1 MFRTPQSLHRH
12 VLLPLIAMVMLCI
25 AYAAPANSATITHQ
39 DAIDQYYLAKEGKP
53 LWVKSRRLNKAGK
66 ALLGVLE
73 QSWMNGLNPERYH
86 VGEIKDTLRYISRN
100 SDEITEVELM
110 LTDAYIQYARDISG
124 MRVNPYEIGL
134 NPKHW
139 KQSMTVEEILL
150 YLDGHK
156 GDIAQF
162 LLMLEP
168 QTNTY
173 QRLKTE
179 LTTLIEEEKQET
191 EVYDGIHFAKLAI
204 PGRGYNDIPK
214 LRARLG
220 SVEVEE
226 QDYYTY
232 DPDLVSAVKV
242 FQEENGLKPDGLIGT
257 RTLQALNQT
266 KRDKINQIIVNMER
280 LRWVTDEKPERFIVV
295 NIPSATL
302 WAIEEGQVAFEMPV
316 VIGRKKRQT
325 LSFVTTIHGVRF
337 NPTWT
342 VPKTIKKED
351 IVPQLIENPAYLAD
365 KGMELYDGYGKDS
378 PTLDPVVIDWATIT
392 EDELETLRMVQI
404 PGAHNPLGRIRILMP
419 NTHNIY
425 LHDTNDKS
433 LFWRADRAK
442 SSGCVRLRDPEKVA
456 EFVMKA
462 KHTWKPDS
470 LKKVLD
476 KPKTSDIY
484 TSERM
489 PVYLLYYTTWIG
501 DKGQV
506 VYGYDVYDKDKKL
519 LQLIEKLDGIP
530 FIHDNNSKVVQVVD

>member
-1 MFRTPQSLHRH
+1 MFRSMQRIYTQM
-12 VLLPLIAMVMLCI
+12 LLSSMCMVILCI
-25 AYAAPANSATITHQ
+25 MPAHSASIIHQ

-53 LWVKSRRLNKAGK
+53 LWVKSRRLNKTGK

-73 QSWMNGLNPERYH
+73 QSWMNGLNPDRYH
-86 VGEIKDTLRYISRN
+86 VNEIKETLRYIGRN
-100 SDEITEVELM
+100 SDEISEVELM
-110 LTDAYIQYARDISG
+110 LTDAYILYARDISG
-124 MRVNPYEIGL
+124 MRVNAYDVGL
-134 NPKHW
+134 TPKHW
-139 KQSMTVEEILL
+139 KQSITVEDALL

-162 LLMLEP
+162 LLMMEP
-168 QTNTY
+168 QANTY
-173 QRLKTE
+173 QRLKNE
-179 LTTLIEEEKQET
+179 LTDLIEEAQDT
-191 EVYDGIHFAKLAI
+191 PVAYDHIHFAKLAV

-214 LRARLG
+214 LRTRLG
-220 SVEVEE
+220 ITDVEE
-226 QDYYTY
+226 ENYYTY
-232 DPDLVSAVKV
+232 DPELVHAVKV

-257 RTLQALNQT
+257 RTLLALNQT
-266 KRDKINQIIVNMER
+266 RRDKINKLIVNMER
-280 LRWVTDEKPERFIVV
+280 LRWVADEKPNRFIVV

-316 VIGRKKRQT
+316 VIGRKKRET

-342 VPKTIKKED
+342 VPPTIKKED
-351 IVPQLIENPAYLAD
+351 IVPQLIENPGYLAD
-365 KGMELYDGYGKDS
+365 KGMELYDGYGKDA
-378 PTLDPVVIDWATIT
+378 PTLDPSVVDWANIT
-392 EDELETLRMVQI
+392 ESEMKGLRMVQI
-404 PGAHNPLGRIRILMP
+404 PGAHNPLGRIRVLMP
-419 NTHNIY
+419 NSHNIY

-442 SSGCVRLRDPEKVA
+442 SSGCVRLKDPEKVA

-462 KHTWKPDS
+462 KNSWNEKS
-470 LKKVLD
+470 LKKMLD

-501 DKGQV
+501 DKGQI
-506 VYGYDVYDKDKKL
+506 VYGYDVYDKDREL

-530 FIHDNNSKVVQVVD
+530 FIRDNNSKVVQIVD